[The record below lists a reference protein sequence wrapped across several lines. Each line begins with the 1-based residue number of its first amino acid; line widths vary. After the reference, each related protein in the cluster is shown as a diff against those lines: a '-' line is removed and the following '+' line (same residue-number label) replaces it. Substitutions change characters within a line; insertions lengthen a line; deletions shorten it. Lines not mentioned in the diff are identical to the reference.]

1 MLSLLIAS
9 LLTLAADGPA
19 AEQQAVNLYRLRVAY
34 GASTEQSVRDS
45 IRQEVLH
52 GIPDLRIDQEHG
64 AQQVELWDACC
75 SMWDVVEVFEDAAHV
90 GASTLPK
97 LTMYEVDGV
106 EFYRS
111 DTTYNLTSDT
121 MYLASNAL
129 PGLGGVDVYFSPLH
143 YYAIID
149 EFKWLSPYN
158 YGDGI
163 NTGADEF
170 GLRKEDTTL
179 TFFRA
184 TNGTVR
190 KYRATPRTI
199 VRSVEMDLSCSNTS
213 YIYLNILNCRD
224 VTVGS
229 LVFDNASQNTLPQET
244 ATMQFRCCKDVQPRT
259 FIRCNVSVN
268 TLSLLDTDI
277 RTHHC
282 RLNGITT
289 SKNGEQIFGFS
300 IYEDPASSE
309 TALRTVISEMFEG
322 GSAPTRVRIE
332 RVPGHLTE
340 QIDEL
345 VHVLSMRKVEVD
357 VTSSGVARTTV
368 AMKMD

>member
-1 MLSLLIAS
+1 MLSILIAS
-9 LLTLAADGPA
+9 FLTLAADGPT

-34 GASTEQSVRDS
+34 GKATEQSVRDS

-52 GIPDLRIDQEHG
+52 AIPDLRVDQEHG

-75 SMWDVVEVFEDAAHV
+75 SMWNVVEIFEDAADV
-90 GASTLPK
+90 KARTLPK

-111 DTTYNLTSDT
+111 DTTYNETHDT

-143 YYAIID
+143 YYAIIKQ
-149 EFKWLSPYN
+149 FKWLSPYN

-170 GLRKEDTTL
+170 GLTKEDTTL

-184 TNGTVR
+184 SNGTVR

-199 VRSVEMDLSCSNTS
+199 VRNVEMDLACSATS
-213 YIYLNILNCRD
+213 YIYLNILNCQD
-224 VTVGS
+224 VMVGS
-229 LVFDNASQNTLPQET
+229 FVFDNYSTNSLPQT
-244 ATMQFRCCKDVQPRT
+244 AATLQFRCCKDAQPRT
-259 FIRCNVSVN
+259 FVRCNVAVN
-268 TLSLLDTDI
+268 TLALRDTDI

-282 RLNGITT
+282 TSSGIT
-289 SKNGEQIFGFS
+289 SVKGGDQVFGFS
-300 IYEDPASSE
+300 VYEDPESSA
-309 TALRTVISEMFEG
+309 TAVRSVIREMFEG
-322 GSAPTRVRIE
+322 ASVPLRVRIE
-332 RVPGHLTE
+332 RNPGYLTE
-340 QIDEL
+340 QFDEL
-345 VHVLSMRKVEVD
+345 LRVFSARGVSVD
-357 VTSSGVARTTV
+357 VEPSTSPRMTLIFAT
-368 AMKMD
+368 K

>member
-9 LLTLAADGPA
+9 FITLAADGPTA
-19 AEQQAVNLYRLRVAY
+19 GQQAVNLYRLRVAY
-34 GASTEQSVRDS
+34 GKATEQSVRDS

-52 GIPDLRIDQEHG
+52 AIPNLRVDQEHG

-97 LTMYEVDGV
+97 LTMYEVDGI

-111 DTTYNLTSDT
+111 DTTYNQAHDT
-121 MYLASNAL
+121 MYLASNVL
-129 PGLGGVDVYFSPLH
+129 PGLGGVDVYYLPLH
-143 YYAIID
+143 YYAFIKQY
-149 EFKWLSPYN
+149 KWLSPYN

-163 NTGADEF
+163 NTGADEY
-170 GLRKEDTTL
+170 GLTKEDSTL

-199 VRSVEMDLSCSNTS
+199 VRNVELDLTCSNTS

-224 VTVGS
+224 VAVGS

-244 ATMQFRCCKDVQPRT
+244 ATMQFRCCKDAQPRT
-259 FIRCNVSVN
+259 FVRCNVAVN

-282 RLNGITT
+282 RSSGITT
-289 SKNGEQIFGFS
+289 VKGGEQVFGFS
-300 IYEDPASSE
+300 VYEDPVSSE

-322 GSAPTRVRIE
+322 GSAPTRIRIE
-332 RVPGHLTE
+332 RVPGHLTQ

-345 VHVLSMRKVEVD
+345 LNVLAMRKVKVD
-357 VTSSGVARTTV
+357 VSSSDKARTTI
-368 AMKMD
+368 ALKMD

>member
-9 LLTLAADGPA
+9 LLTLAADGPT

-34 GASTEQSVRDS
+34 GKATEQSVRDS

-52 GIPDLRIDQEHG
+52 AIPNLRVDQEHG

-97 LTMYEVDGV
+97 LTMYEVDGI

-111 DTTYNLTSDT
+111 DTTFNRTSDT
-121 MYLASNAL
+121 MYLASNVL

-143 YYAIID
+143 YYAIINQ
-149 EFKWLSPYN
+149 FKWLSPYN

-170 GLRKEDTTL
+170 GLRKEDSTL

-199 VRSVEMDLSCSNTS
+199 VRNVELDLTCSNTS

-224 VTVGS
+224 VMIGS

-244 ATMQFRCCKDVQPRT
+244 ATMQFRCCKDAQPRT
-259 FIRCNVSVN
+259 FVRCNVTVN
-268 TLSLLDTDI
+268 TLSLFDTDI

-282 RLNGITT
+282 RSSGITT
-289 SKNGEQIFGFS
+289 VKGGEQVFGFS
-300 IYEDPASSE
+300 VYEDPVSSE

-322 GSAPTRVRIE
+322 GSAPTRIRIE
-332 RVPGHLTE
+332 RVPGHLTQ

-345 VHVLSMRKVEVD
+345 LNVLAIRKVKVN
-357 VTSSGVARTTV
+357 VSSSDKARTTI
-368 AMKMD
+368 ALKMD

>member
-9 LLTLAADGPA
+9 FLTLAADGPT

-34 GASTEQSVRDS
+34 GKATEQSVRDS

-52 GIPDLRIDQEHG
+52 AIPDLRVDQEHG

-75 SMWDVVEVFEDAAHV
+75 SMWDVVEIFEDAADV
-90 GASTLPK
+90 KARTLPK

-111 DTTYNLTSDT
+111 DTTYNEAHDT

-129 PGLGGVDVYFSPLH
+129 PGLGGVDVYYSPLH
-143 YYAIID
+143 YYAVIKQ
-149 EFKWLSPYN
+149 FKWLSPYN

-170 GLRKEDTTL
+170 GLTKEDTTL

-184 TNGTVR
+184 SNGTVR

-199 VRSVEMDLSCSNTS
+199 VRSVEMDLACSATS
-213 YIYLNILNCRD
+213 YIYLNILNCQD
-224 VTVGS
+224 VMVGS
-229 LVFDNASQNTLPQET
+229 FVFDNYSTNTLPQT
-244 ATMQFRCCKDVQPRT
+244 AATLQFRCCKDAQPRT
-259 FIRCNVSVN
+259 FVRCNVAVN
-268 TLSLLDTDI
+268 TLALRDTDI

-282 RLNGITT
+282 TSSGIT
-289 SKNGEQIFGFS
+289 SVKGGDQVFGFS
-300 IYEDPASSE
+300 VYEDPESSE

-322 GSAPTRVRIE
+322 GSAPTHVRIE
-332 RVPGHLTE
+332 RVSGHLTE

-345 VHVLSMRKVEVD
+345 LNVLAMRKVNVD
-357 VTSSGVARTTV
+357 VSSSGSTRTTI
-368 AMKMD
+368 AFWQL